1 MYVNRPVATVMP
13 PRFPDW
19 YKMFFLTT
27 MWYAV
32 FLPGLYHREKARERA
47 IDGNKNN
54 KGKAS

>member
-1 MYVNRPVATVMP
+1 
-13 PRFPDW
+13 
-19 YKMFFLTT
+19 MFFVTT

-47 IDGNKNN
+47 IDDGARKGDDKNN

>member
-1 MYVNRPVATVMP
+1 
-13 PRFPDW
+13 
-19 YKMFFLTT
+19 

-47 IDGNKNN
+47 IDGNKND